1 MKKGIKTSQ
10 CDELGCFF
18 SDWEI
23 IRKFGFKLIS
33 SEKEF
38 STILGGYCVS
48 TFSNENV
55 YLKVRYYPK
64 KGSLNEVVGL
74 SVVNLKAEK
83 GEKKFFLLQSYVEAN
98 RREDYPSIDA
108 YKEIDNLWTRLN
120 LYLKDLEKYFSD
132 KPIKDAIEGR
142 KWLHVPFDWGPYK

>member
-38 STILGGYCVS
+38 STILGEYCVS

-83 GEKKFFLLQSYVEAN
+83 VKKNFFYSKVMLRQIEEKTTHQS
-98 RREDYPSIDA
+98 
-108 YKEIDNLWTRLN
+108 TRTKKLTICG
-120 LYLKDLEKYFSD
+120 LD
-132 KPIKDAIEGR
+132 
-142 KWLHVPFDWGPYK
+142 